1 VFLYNLLDLERTFWV
16 GPSLGTG
23 KHTIV
28 FDWKPSEAGLGK
40 GGTGVLTVDGKE
52 VARDSMAHST
62 PVTFPEDESFDVGGD
77 TRTGVALARY
87 RYDPPFTFTGTI
99 DKLTITLV
107 PEPAAPAP

>member
-1 VFLYNLLDLERTFWV
+1 M
-16 GPSLGTG
+16 
-23 KHTIV
+23 
-28 FDWKPSEAGLGK
+28 FDWKPSEPGLGK